1 MQELKSEGT
10 YQGPNTP
17 SSAEIR
23 AALDRILASPAFVGS
38 RRPGNFLKYVVE
50 ETLEGREEKIK
61 EYSIATDVFGR
72 DQSFDPRMDPIVRV
86 EATKLR
92 SRLAHYYEQEGQRD
106 AIRIEFPKRGYV
118 PAFRFQAIEDWASE
132 ATSPIAADN
141 RPSVAMTQGAV
152 FSRRTA
158 FIAAGLVLACV
169 VAFALTSLRSRP
181 FRVPESKSIA
191 VLPFTNL
198 GENKEDEYFSDGLTD
213 ELIASLGRVPGLRVV
228 ARGSAFQ
235 FKNRTYDIRDVGRRL
250 NVRTVLEGSVRKV
263 GTRLRITVHL
273 DDSTNGY
280 RIWSDIYERDSSDAL
295 AIQREIA
302 TALATS
308 LGMEFDRQGT
318 VPGSEST
325 GTNASVNPEAYQAYL
340 KGLFFWNKNTA
351 ISIRTAID
359 YFQEAARKD
368 PTYAPIYTGLGR
380 CYAGLPVFTPAL
392 TEEVIPKIREVASKA
407 LSLDP
412 RLGEAHMQLGEAAFL
427 EYKWAEAEHE
437 LKLALELSPGDAV
450 IHRFYSYYLGRMG
463 RSQEALS
470 QTLAAQDLDP
480 VSPYLAEG
488 VGQAY
493 LDLRRYDDAIQQFKN
508 TLKLDPNYAMAAR
521 SLGIA
526 YVYRGDYEK
535 GIEEL
540 ERAAKLDPEDISV
553 NGELGYAYALSGR
566 RAAAEKTLSILL
578 DQVKHGTARPI
589 RVAQVYIGL
598 GDRDHAFA
606 WFEKAVDQHEISFG
620 PKTDAMF
627 DPLRSDPR
635 FTALLR
641 RMNLN

>member
-1 MQELKSEGT
+1 MQELKSEST

-23 AALDRILASPAFVGS
+23 AALDRILESHAFVGS

-92 SRLAHYYEQEGQRD
+92 SRLAHYYEQEGQPD

-118 PAFRFQAIEDWASE
+118 PAFRFHETEDWAAEGS
-132 ATSPIAADN
+132 SGIAADN

-152 FSRRTA
+152 FSRRTVL
-158 FIAAGLVLACV
+158 IAAGLVLACV

-198 GENKEDEYFSDGLTD
+198 GDNKEDEYFSDGLTD

-235 FKNRTYDIRDVGRRL
+235 FKNKTYDIRDVGRRL

-273 DDSTNGY
+273 DDGTNGY

-308 LGMEFDRQGT
+308 LGMEFDR
-318 VPGSEST
+318 
-325 GTNASVNPEAYQAYL
+325 
-340 KGLFFWNKNTA
+340 
-351 ISIRTAID
+351 
-359 YFQEAARKD
+359 
-368 PTYAPIYTGLGR
+368 
-380 CYAGLPVFTPAL
+380 
-392 TEEVIPKIREVASKA
+392 
-407 LSLDP
+407 
-412 RLGEAHMQLGEAAFL
+412 
-427 EYKWAEAEHE
+427 
-437 LKLALELSPGDAV
+437 
-450 IHRFYSYYLGRMG
+450 
-463 RSQEALS
+463 
-470 QTLAAQDLDP
+470 
-480 VSPYLAEG
+480 
-488 VGQAY
+488 
-493 LDLRRYDDAIQQFKN
+493 
-508 TLKLDPNYAMAAR
+508 
-521 SLGIA
+521 
-526 YVYRGDYEK
+526 
-535 GIEEL
+535 
-540 ERAAKLDPEDISV
+540 
-553 NGELGYAYALSGR
+553 
-566 RAAAEKTLSILL
+566 
-578 DQVKHGTARPI
+578 
-589 RVAQVYIGL
+589 
-598 GDRDHAFA
+598 
-606 WFEKAVDQHEISFG
+606 
-620 PKTDAMF
+620 
-627 DPLRSDPR
+627 
-635 FTALLR
+635 
-641 RMNLN
+641 